1 VFDTILKRVP
11 WVIAAIMV
19 LAVTGQAA
27 LAGTD
32 DGVAPSAVANV
43 NADRID
49 GRHAIKYTSNTT
61 ARKGKLMAIG
71 ATGYLPN
78 NIIQKAMDAD
88 KIDGIDSTALATIA
102 ALQNPAGAVNEADNL
117 VHWNQLFGVPPTVVS
132 GTTRSFIA
140 AESPV
145 IPAGNTYSFSIDQPV
160 GLDVEWALIPTTVGQ
175 TVYMYDDPITG
186 EGEGFQRTA
195 AGTLRHWILIKNFNV
210 ASTVKV
216 RVTVWNDSYVAPS
229 AARKM
234 VKVTFFET
242 KKARRMVGIN

>member
-1 VFDTILKRVP
+1 MFDTILKRVP

-117 VHWNQLFGVPPTVVS
+117 VHWNQLFGVPPTIADGVDEGDGYYTVV
-132 GTTRSFIA
+132 
-140 AESPV
+140 ECLSPH
-145 IPAGNTYSFSIDQPV
+145 
-160 GLDVEWALIPTTVGQ
+160 
-175 TVYMYDDPITG
+175 
-186 EGEGFQRTA
+186 R
-195 AGTLRHWILIKNFNV
+195 
-210 ASTVKV
+210 
-216 RVTVWNDSYVAPS
+216 WNDSRCR
-229 AARKM
+229 ARTQWSGIVDARSSVDLDM
-234 VKVTFFET
+234 TLIPASTHRSRRGET
-242 KKARRMVGIN
+242 LTTTCV